1 MTGCL
6 DSSIPVHSL
15 KATAFHGKGDTA
27 KAGYLLLY
35 IINNNPPHSA
45 SNPTRFLA
53 SGDLTRRKTRSE
65 SPQFPVALRAQ
76 ESTGAQNLNYPEHIE
91 IGSQIPMDSRARK
104 APKP

>member
-65 SPQFPVALRAQ
+65 SPQFPEVFHPR
-76 ESTGAQNLNYPEHIE
+76 ESTGAPDLSYP
-91 IGSQIPMDSRARK
+91 
-104 APKP
+104 